1 MLTNISD
8 IKNIFY
14 INLEKRTDRRKL
26 VEKELL
32 QLDLIGTRFNAIK
45 TSPYSYNNGAIGCSL
60 SHLKCLSIAK
70 KNNWDHVMIVE
81 DDIQFL
87 DPETFKCQL
96 NLFLSFSENNFDVLL
111 LAGNNMLPFLPVNNN
126 CIQVMNCQTTTGY
139 IVLNHYFDTLIA
151 NIKEGISKL
160 MQYSNDIQ
168 LYAIDKYWIK
178 LQRKHEWFLLI
189 PLTVIQRKNYSDIQ
203 LSITDFKTYMLN
215 YNKTQTTV

>member
-8 IKNIFY
+8 IKNILY
-14 INLEKRTDRRKL
+14 INLDKRKDRKSL
-26 VEKELL
+26 VEKELDNL
-32 QLDLIGTRFNAIK
+32 GLNGTRFNAIK
-45 TSPYSYNNGAIGCSL
+45 LSPHSRNYGAIGCSL
-60 SHLKCLSIAK
+60 SHLKCLSNAK
-70 KNNWDHVMIVE
+70 ENKWDHVMIVE

-87 DPETFKCQL
+87 DPETFKNQL

-160 MQYSNDIQ
+160 IQYSNDIQ
-168 LYAIDKYWIK
+168 FYAIDKYWIK
-178 LQRKHEWFLLI
+178 LQRKHNWYLLT
-189 PLTVIQRKNYSDIQ
+189 PLTVVQRKNYSDIQ
-203 LSITDFKTYMLN
+203 LSVTDFRTYMLN
-215 YNKTQTTV
+215 YNKTTS